1 MIRLGYYF
9 EYVWLHFKGTIRY
22 TTLSK
27 SKLGLQPGVVLFAF
41 LLLLYGG
48 GIFRVVEKGAELVGV
63 GPGTVHVK
71 RRAGVET
78 YEL

>member
-1 MIRLGYYF
+1 MAF
-9 EYVWLHFKGTIRY
+9 
-22 TTLSK
+22 
-27 SKLGLQPGVVLFAF
+27 LFAF